1 MAGAGAHFG
10 AHHLLNR
17 AGALAVI
24 EKSNR
29 AFDRQSSHDPQP
41 VPLRRI
47 QQPERGRRVR
57 AHRVHASGRHP
68 GEVPVDCFQR
78 GELVALLVGTKRAV
92 GDPAD
97 VEFFIA
103 NEKEFTLDPRRI
115 VRYRIVPFDSR

>member
-47 QQPERGRRVR
+47 QQPERGWRVR
-57 AHRVHASGRHP
+57 AHCVHPSGRHP
-68 GEVPVDCFQR
+68 GEVPVDYF
-78 GELVALLVGTKRAV
+78 
-92 GDPAD
+92 
-97 VEFFIA
+97 
-103 NEKEFTLDPRRI
+103 
-115 VRYRIVPFDSR
+115 